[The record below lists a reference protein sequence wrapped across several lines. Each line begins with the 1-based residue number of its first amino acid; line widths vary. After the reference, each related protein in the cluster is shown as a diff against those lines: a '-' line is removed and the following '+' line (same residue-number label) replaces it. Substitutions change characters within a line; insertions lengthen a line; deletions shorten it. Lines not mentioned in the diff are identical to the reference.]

1 MSETVTNTLTS
12 RLHYEPES
20 PPLGIGPK
28 EVEIYGC
35 RCSFQ
40 HDDGSDKPEMIRV
53 AQQRL
58 LGNSEADAEEK
69 ED

>member
-1 MSETVTNTLTS
+1 MSETVSNTLTS

-20 PPLGIGPK
+20 RPLAIGPK

-35 RCSFQ
+35 RRSFQ
-40 HDDGSDKPEMIRV
+40 HTDGSEKSEMIRV
-53 AQQRL
+53 AQQGL
-58 LGNSEADAEEK
+58 LGNSEADAEEE